1 MGHGNWVKINW
12 SKISI
17 FKYLKSAYRAMCKV
31 IFGLEYPLLD
41 LLLCIPKMPM
51 SKVKLALYY
60 LIINSTFKKFKW
72 RILQKWNVVDSKVKI
87 IITMPLSHKDLS
99 MSSMIW
105 CEVLKRH
112 EWEEK
117 LTGTSW

>member
-17 FKYLKSAYRAMCKV
+17 FKYLKSTYRAMCKV
-31 IFGLEYPLLD
+31 IFGLH
-41 LLLCIPKMPM
+41 
-51 SKVKLALYY
+51 Y
-60 LIINSTFKKFKW
+60 LINLTFQKFKW
-72 RILQKWNVVDSKVKI
+72 RVLQKWNVVDSKVKI

-105 CEVLKRH
+105 CQVLKRH